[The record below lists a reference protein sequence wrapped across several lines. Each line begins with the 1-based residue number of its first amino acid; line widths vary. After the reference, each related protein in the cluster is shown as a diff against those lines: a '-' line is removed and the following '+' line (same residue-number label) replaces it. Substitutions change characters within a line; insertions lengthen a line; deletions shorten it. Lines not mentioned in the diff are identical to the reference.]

1 MIVVLFKRL
10 FQVLLLVALQV
21 MVFNHIHL
29 LDYATPMPYVLFL
42 VWLPLNSNRVGNMLW
57 AFALGLIIDVFSNT
71 PGEAA
76 ASMTLAALVQWP
88 LLHASAPKDCVE
100 DMVPTYAS
108 MGRWNHIR
116 YIIILAVVHHAMFFL
131 LEAFSFF
138 HLQDL
143 LISFAASLALS
154 VVLMLTFE
162 TLRHGK

>member
-1 MIVVLFKRL
+1 MIFVLFKRL
-10 FQVLLLVALQV
+10 FQVLVLAALQV
-21 MVFNHIHL
+21 LILNQIHL
-29 LDYATPMPYVLFL
+29 LGYATPMPYVLFL
-42 VWLPLNSNRVGNMLW
+42 VWLPLNSNRVGNLLW
-57 AFALGLIIDVFSNT
+57 AFLLGLIIDVFSNT
-71 PGEAA
+71 PGEAS

-108 MGRWNHIR
+108 MGRWNHSR
-116 YIIILAVVHHAMFFL
+116 YIIILTLVHHALFFL
-131 LEAFSFF
+131 LESFSFF
-138 HLQDL
+138 HYRDL